1 MTNVATMSPSN
12 PESATKG
19 ATISET
25 PLLGAEI
32 INVRFPITL
41 MTIIIIPVLINP
53 IDGLTPAINEKAI
66 APGINDNASRI
77 PTNTLFFKSPF
88 HCVR

>member
-1 MTNVATMSPSN
+1 MINVAIIRPTN
-12 PESATKG
+12 PESETKG

-25 PLLGAEI
+25 PLLGADI
-32 INVRFPITL
+32 INERLPTIL

-53 IDGLTPAINEKAI
+53 IEGLTPAINEKAI
-66 APGINDNASRI
+66 APGINDNANSI
-77 PTNTLFFKSPF
+77 PTNTLCFKLCV